1 MSAWARASDVPADI
15 AAAMASAAPRLG
27 PFGANLF
34 YYSSVSSTNDVATR
48 LALAGA
54 DEGTTVVAEAQEAG
68 RGRRGRAW
76 HSPPGSGLYVS
87 VVLRPRRFAP
97 QVTLMAGVALA
108 EGLAYATGLLPQIKW
123 PNDLVVQRRKLGG
136 ILAESQ
142 GPVGRSRSSGTPE
155 RLDTIVLGYGINL
168 RSALYP
174 PDLSGRVTS
183 IEAELGKPV
192 ERGTVAAWTLA
203 FLASRY
209 GELQKGQ
216 WAAVLERWRDLAPTS
231 RGSVVEWSEAGAFH
245 RGTTEGVD
253 DSGRL
258 IVKAGDALHYL
269 VAGEI
274 RWL

>member
-1 MSAWARASDVPADI
+1 MMWARASDVPTDI
-15 AAAMASAAPRLG
+15 AVALASAAGRLG

-34 YYSSVSSTNDVATR
+34 YYPSVSSTNDVAMR
-48 LALAGA
+48 LAMAGA
-54 DEGTTVVAEAQEAG
+54 EEGTTVVAEAQESG
-68 RGRRGRAW
+68 RGRRGRTW
-76 HSPPGSGLYVS
+76 YSPPGSGLYVS

-97 QVTLMAGVALA
+97 QVMLMAGVALA
-108 EGLAYATGLLPQIKW
+108 EGLGYSTGLLPQIKW

-142 GPVGRSRSSGTPE
+142 PPLGRARSSGTPE
-155 RLDTIVLGYGINL
+155 RLDTVVLGYGINL
-168 RSALYP
+168 RSAVYP
-174 PDLSGRVTS
+174 PDLADRITS
-183 IEAELGKPV
+183 IEAELGKAI

-203 FLASRY
+203 FLATRY

-216 WAAVLERWRDLAPTS
+216 WPAILERWRDLAPTS
-231 RGSVVEWSEAGAFH
+231 RGSVVEWSDAGAFH

-258 IVKAGDALHYL
+258 IVRARDALHYL